1 MPSREKGVGFGAN
14 PCWGG
19 SIREF
24 CRLDMPVIMFD
35 KDENFVVLTL
45 EEVCRLL

>member
-1 MPSREKGVGFGAN
+1 MRRGWALGLILA
-14 PCWGG
+14 GG

-35 KDENFVVLTL
+35 KDENFVVLML
-45 EEVCRLL
+45 EEVRRLL